1 MNYLNCLSGK
11 NREIEMEIDR
21 RPVNVKT
28 ILLDIKGEFDLGHEI
43 NTLISDISNI
53 LK

>member
-28 ILLDIKGEFDLGHEI
+28 TFLDIKGKYDLGQEI
-43 NTLISDISNI
+43 NA
-53 LK
+53 